1 MYIQYIF
8 KYNTFNSSIGFCR
21 AQVSF
26 GTVLVSMSELACT
39 VDPKTALSSFLRPTN
54 QNHSESCVM
63 SEL

>member
-26 GTVLVSMSELACT
+26 GTVLVSMSELA
-39 VDPKTALSSFLRPTN
+39 
-54 QNHSESCVM
+54 
-63 SEL
+63 